1 MPGDRLNSG
10 GFLRMM
16 PSLFQSEGFIL
27 FNGGGVNRFGWPLG
41 RIVSM
46 AIVNSVTNSTA
57 TACYAL
63 NPRKSRVGTGFLAAL
78 TVEFY
83 SLVSDK

>member
-1 MPGDRLNSG
+1 MYNALPFSVGGLYLMERRGIKPLWLASREDSRHGDC
-10 GFLRMM
+10 
-16 PSLFQSEGFIL
+16 Q
-27 FNGGGVNRFGWPLG
+27 FGYQLY
-41 RIVSM
+41 
-46 AIVNSVTNSTA
+46 A
-57 TACYAL
+57 TACYEL